1 MKLQI
6 TEPPAHRSKLE
17 QIYEAY
23 RGLMFYTAK
32 KLLDNDQ
39 DAEDAVQD
47 AILKLA
53 KNIDQISDPVC
64 PKTRAYIVL
73 TVESVSIDLLRKRS
87 RQPTVP
93 LEETPGLAADYKG
106 DNALA
111 RCILALP
118 AQDREILLLRFWQGY
133 SVQEAARMLGISGAA
148 ARKREQRAKKKLEAL
163 CREEELL

>member
-106 DNALA
+106 GNALA